1 MIDIAVVEDHRM
13 LADGL
18 RAWAQGTGEIRVVA
32 TAASVEQF
40 LGGASAPTHVVLL
53 DPTLRAE
60 PDAVRNVSRLLDAG
74 HRVLI
79 VDSSPVPSSLTPVLA
94 AGAHGYLTRD
104 HGLEALAASVRAI
117 ASGGTSWALDPTA
130 NLAADAEGSPG
141 RRAPLSEQEYR
152 VLMEY
157 TSGVTLE
164 STARRLGIRPATALT
179 YLKRVKAK
187 YRRAGIPVATKLEL
201 AEQVHRDCAS
211 GLIPQADEPAGE
223 PTAGTGARN
232 HDPASKR

>member
-18 RAWAQGTGEIRVVA
+18 HAWARGTGEIRVVA
-32 TAASVEQF
+32 SAASVEQF
-40 LGGASAPTHVVLL
+40 LGGMSTPAHVVLL

-60 PDAVRNVSRLLDAG
+60 PDPVRNVSRLLDAG
-74 HRVLI
+74 HRVLV
-79 VDSSPVPSSLTPVLA
+79 VDSSPVPSSLTPLLA

-117 ASGGTSWALDPTA
+117 ASGSTSRALDPA
-130 NLAADAEGSPG
+130 AELAAGAGGNLP

-152 VLMEY
+152 VLMAY

-164 STARRLGIRPATALT
+164 SAARRLGIRPATALT

-211 GLIPQADEPAGE
+211 GLIQQAGWPADGRVS
-223 PTAGTGARN
+223 PSLGTR
-232 HDPASKR
+232 HPR

>member
-18 RAWAQGTGEIRVVA
+18 SSWAHGTGEIRVVA
-32 TAASVEQF
+32 TAASVGQF
-40 LGGASAPTHVVLL
+40 LDGSRVPAHVVLL

-60 PDAVRNVSRLLDAG
+60 PDPVRNVRLLLEAD
-74 HRVLI
+74 HRVLV
-79 VDSSPVPSSLTPVLA
+79 VDGSAVPSALIPVLA

-130 NLAADAEGSPG
+130 NTAGRAVGVGP

-157 TSGVTLE
+157 TSGMTLE
-164 STARRLGIRPATALT
+164 SAARHLGIRPATALT

-201 AEQVHRDCAS
+201 AGQVHRDCAS
-211 GLIPQADEPAGE
+211 GLIPPADGREAEPGSAAQG
-223 PTAGTGARN
+223 R
-232 HDPASKR
+232 DPARTE